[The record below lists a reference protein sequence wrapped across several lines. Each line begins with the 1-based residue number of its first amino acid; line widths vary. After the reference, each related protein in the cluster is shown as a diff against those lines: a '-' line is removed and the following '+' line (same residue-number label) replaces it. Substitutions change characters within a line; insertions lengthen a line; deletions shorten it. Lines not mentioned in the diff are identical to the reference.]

1 MAKYDAE
8 RSKIR
13 TADIVLFSGKG
24 GISHGIKLIT
34 NSKWSHVGMALRLPE
49 WDTLLLW
56 ESTTLSSLADVIA
69 GKETRG
75 VQLVV
80 MRDRLRTYDGEVTVR
95 HLRGVNVDGKPD
107 LKRRLMK
114 FRKSVR
120 DRPYEK
126 SRLELIKAAY
136 EGPFGRNEEDLSSL
150 FCSEL
155 VAEAYQQMGL
165 LPGPPDGPPSNE
177 YTPRDFS
184 AKKHL
189 PLARGISLGKEIL
202 LTV

>member
-1 MAKYDAE
+1 MAEYDRE
-8 RSKIR
+8 RSRIR

-34 NSKWSHVGMALRLPE
+34 GSKWSHVGMALRLPE
-49 WDTLLLW
+49 WDALLLW
-56 ESTTLSSLADVIA
+56 ESTTLSGLADVIDGRA
-69 GKETRG
+69 KRG

-80 MRDRLRTYDGEVTVR
+80 MRDRLRAYDGEVSVR
-95 HLRGVNVDGKPD
+95 HLLGTNVDQKPE
-107 LKRRLMK
+107 LKRKLMR
-114 FRKSVR
+114 FRRSVR
-120 DRPYEK
+120 NRPYEK
-126 SRLELIKAAY
+126 SKLELIKAAY
-136 EGPFGRNEEDLSSL
+136 EGPFGHNEEDLSSL

-184 AKKHL
+184 EKGSLGL
-189 PLARGISLGKEIL
+189 PPRISLGREIL

>member
-1 MAKYDAE
+1 VAKYDAE

-49 WDTLLLW
+49 WDALLLW
-56 ESTTLSSLADVIA
+56 ESTTLSGLADVID
-69 GKETRG
+69 GKAKRG
-75 VQLVV
+75 VQLVL
-80 MRDRLRTYDGEVTVR
+80 MRDRLRTYDGEVSVR
-95 HLRGVNVDGKPD
+95 HLVGANVDRKPD
-107 LKRRLMK
+107 LKKKLMEFRR
-114 FRKSVR
+114 SVR
-120 DRPYEK
+120 NRPYEK
-126 SRLELIKAAY
+126 SRLELIRAAY

-184 AKKHL
+184 ETGRL
-189 PLARGISLGKEIL
+189 PLRPGIGLGEEIV